1 MFVLVYVDDI
11 IVVSSSPE
19 TTTSLLQNLEKEFAL
34 KDFGDLHY
42 FLGIQVTCNTLCY
55 GKLNQVTYVVIKS

>member
-11 IVVSSSPE
+11 IVASSSLE

-34 KDFGDLHY
+34 KYFGDLHY
-42 FLGIQVTCNTLCY
+42 FLGIQVTYNTLCY
-55 GKLNQVTYVVIKS
+55 RKLNQVTYVVIKS